1 MLVVCNWISQAPFH
15 MHIYNISIS
24 ILSLLMFY
32 TWAENTRVRPH
43 SSPTPG
49 RAKLLLESSLSLLT
63 IVLCFLPEKLS
74 NAYCMRGLI
83 RIDRY
88 FILSTTIW
96 ELGGWSMN
104 ECQSESKRKQVARGK
119 RRKQKVHMTT
129 SLLSHQKHTY
139 LYGNW
144 RKKRWEK
151 SHRSPFAKVH
161 WNKVA
166 SLTRLT

>member
-24 ILSLLMFY
+24 ILSLLVFY

-83 RIDRY
+83 FHSLNNHLGIGRLEY
-88 FILSTTIW
+88 EWMLIW
-96 ELGGWSMN
+96 IQEETL
-104 ECQSESKRKQVARGK
+104 QVARGK
-119 RRKQKVHMTT
+119 RRKQKVHMTR

-144 RKKRWEK
+144 RKNDEK
-151 SHRSPFAKVH
+151 K
-161 WNKVA
+161 
-166 SLTRLT
+166 LTVRRLQKYTERK